1 MKKYVAFA
9 FLLLWLLAIFLFS
22 CESATDS
29 TKTSKSFTKQ
39 VIMVVEKITKVD
51 LDEIGKNKIIDK
63 TFKVVRKSAHFFEY
77 FVLAIFLILVFKNYF
92 EVNLK
97 LVMVVCMLG
106 LLYSITD
113 EIHQLFVPGRTGR
126 VVDVLVDF
134 LGVILGS
141 FSYYIICYKDKKVEK
156 L

>member
-1 MKKYVAFA
+1 MKKYLAIA
-9 FLLLWLLAIFLFS
+9 LLFLWLAVIFLFS

-39 VIMVVEKITKVD
+39 VILVVEKITKVD
-51 LDEIGKNKIIDK
+51 VGEIGKNKIMDK
-63 TFKVVRKSAHFFEY
+63 TFKVVRKFAHFFEY
-77 FVLAIFLILVFKNYF
+77 FVLAILLMFVFKNHF

-97 LVMVVCMLG
+97 LVMVVCILG
-106 LLYSITD
+106 LFYSITD

-134 LGVILGS
+134 LGIALGS
-141 FSYYIICYKDKKVEK
+141 FSYYFICYKNREK
-156 L
+156 IKE

>member
-1 MKKYVAFA
+1 MKKYIAFA
-9 FLLLWLLAIFLFS
+9 FLFLWLFVIFLFS

-29 TKTSKSFTKQ
+29 TKTSKSFTKRF
-39 VIMVVEKITKVD
+39 IIVVEKVTKVD

-63 TFKVVRKSAHFFEY
+63 TFKIVRKSAHFFEY
-77 FVLAIFLILVFKNYF
+77 FVLAILLMLVLKNHF

-97 LVMVVCMLG
+97 LVMVVCILG

-134 LGVILGS
+134 LGISLGG
-141 FSYYIICYKDKKVEK
+141 FSYYLICHKDKKK
-156 L
+156 

>member
-1 MKKYVAFA
+1 MKKYMAFT
-9 FLLLWLLAIFLFS
+9 FLFLWLFVIFLFS

-39 VIMVVEKITKVD
+39 VIIVVEKITKVD
-51 LDEIGKNKIIDK
+51 LNEIGKNKMIDK
-63 TFKVVRKSAHFFEY
+63 TFKLVRKSAHFFEY
-77 FVLAIFLILVFKNYF
+77 FVLAILLMFFLKNYF

-97 LVMVVCMLG
+97 LVMIVCILC

-134 LGVILGS
+134 LGTSLGS
-141 FSYYIICYKDKKVEK
+141 FSYYFICYKGKKIEE
-156 L
+156 

>member
-1 MKKYVAFA
+1 MKKYMAFT
-9 FLLLWLLAIFLFS
+9 FLFLWLFVIFLFS

-39 VIMVVEKITKVD
+39 VIIVVEKITKVD
-51 LDEIGKNKIIDK
+51 LNEIGKNKMIDK
-63 TFKVVRKSAHFFEY
+63 TFKVVRKFAHFFEY
-77 FVLAIFLILVFKNYF
+77 FVLAILLMFFLKNYF

-97 LVMVVCMLG
+97 LVMVVCILC

-126 VVDVLVDF
+126 VVDVCIDF
-134 LGVILGS
+134 LGISLGG
-141 FSYYIICYKDKKVEK
+141 FSYYFICYKGKKIEE
-156 L
+156 